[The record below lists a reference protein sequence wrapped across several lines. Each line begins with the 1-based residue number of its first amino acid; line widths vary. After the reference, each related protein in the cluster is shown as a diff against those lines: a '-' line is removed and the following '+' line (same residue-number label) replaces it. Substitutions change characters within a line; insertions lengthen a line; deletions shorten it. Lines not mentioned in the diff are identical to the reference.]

1 MIRTDIRCATR
12 HSHSHRRSR
21 TRPSDAGNSFAGKAA
36 ALLFAAMLAACAP
49 KGPDGA
55 PLEGVNPGTYRVVL
69 QMPGGD
75 LPFGLELTRAG
86 LVWMAYV
93 VNGPERLKVDEFMVK
108 GSHVEIKMPGYENR
122 LTADATSDGLRGEVV
137 LDPRG
142 GKEQHIPLRANLRED
157 YRFFPPENV
166 ATDSSAAARGVN
178 VSGRWSVTF
187 SDDAGHTQAAVGEF
201 SQANDAVSGTFLT
214 AAGEQRFLA
223 GQVHADGLYLSTFD
237 GAHAFL
243 YKAKFDSGG
252 DLVGDFWSGTTDH
265 ERWSAK
271 RDAN

>member
-1 MIRTDIRCATR
+1 MIRNDIRRATQQ
-12 HSHSHRRSR
+12 
-21 TRPSDAGNSFAGKAA
+21 AVALAA
-36 ALLFAAMLAACAP
+36 AAVLAACAP
-49 KGPDGA
+49 KGPGGA

-75 LPFGLELTRAG
+75 LPFGLQLTRAG

-93 VNGPERLKVDEFMVK
+93 VNGPQRLKVDEVMVK

-122 LTADATSDGLRGEVV
+122 LSADATADGLRGEVV

-142 GKEQHIPLRANLRED
+142 GQEQHITLRANLRED
-157 YRFFPPENV
+157 YRFFPPQDVAGDAASAAGGMNV
-166 ATDSSAAARGVN
+166 A
-178 VSGRWSVTF
+178 GRWSVTF
-187 SDDAGHTQAAVGEF
+187 SDDAGHTQTAVGEF

-223 GQVHADGLYLSTFD
+223 GQVRANGLYLSTFD
-237 GAHAFL
+237 GAHALL
-243 YKAKFDSGG
+243 YKAKFDPDG